1 MPNQSRLGTVQL
13 VHTAIHSELYHSLP
27 ELEGSVNEVLVCGYY
42 SIFDQVDELVR
53 LTTHVG
59 VFSKVIFN
67 SFYNLIFSK
76 LNSTLVLSWDVY

>member
-1 MPNQSRLGTVQL
+1 MATIQ
-13 VHTAIHSELYHSLP
+13 Y
-27 ELEGSVNEVLVCGYY
+27 
-42 SIFDQVDELVR
+42 FDQVDELVR

-76 LNSTLVLSWDVY
+76 LNSTLV